1 MTNWKMKH
9 RFDLCDDISARPKSE
24 IRTVQNRLLA
34 EQIRYC
40 RAASPFYRKRLA
52 PFPDREYDYDSLQEL
67 PTTSKRDLAEFN
79 DDFFAV
85 PPSEVADICFT
96 SGTTGRPCRIV
107 YTRGDLDRLAYNDA
121 CGYRAAGMAPGEKV
135 LLTCTIDRCFIAG
148 LAYYQGVV
156 KLGGTAIRNGLNTLS
171 SHAEVIA
178 SLHPESIVGV
188 PSFLAKLG
196 RYLRD
201 NGIDGSGIRHL
212 ICIGEPIRTRK
223 MELTPLGARLEEF
236 WPGAV
241 YSTYASSEIVTSF
254 TECSARHGGH
264 PPADL
269 AVVEILDEAGNRVP
283 DGEVGEVT
291 VTPLQV
297 SGMPLVRFRTGDVS
311 FILPE
316 PCPCG
321 RGTIRLGPI
330 LGRKA
335 QMLKV
340 RGTTLFPNAFF
351 NVLDAV
357 PGVAEYY
364 MEVGGTA
371 LSDEITIFVAC
382 RDGATPETLNIAEK
396 LYSRTRIRVPVIGVD
411 AEAARQKVF
420 GVSRKPVRFFDLRKV
435 EL

>member
-1 MTNWKMKH
+1 MKKQ
-9 RFDLCDDISARPKSE
+9 FDLCDDVSALPGSE
-24 IRTVQNRLLA
+24 IGKLQDRLLA

-40 RAASPFYRKRLA
+40 RARSPFYRRA
-52 PFPDREYDYDSLQEL
+52 FAAFPERDYDFASLQEL
-67 PTTSKRDLAEFN
+67 PTTSKKDLAEFN

-85 PPSEVADICFT
+85 PPTEVADICFT

-107 YTRGDLDRLAYNDA
+107 YTRSDLDRLAYNDA
-121 CGYRAAGMAPGEKV
+121 CGYRAAGMNPGEKV

-156 KLGGTAIRNGLNTLS
+156 KLGAAAIRNGLNTLP

-178 SLHPESIVGV
+178 SLRPENIVGV

-196 RYLRD
+196 QFLRD
-201 NGIDGSGIRHL
+201 TDIDGSCVRRL
-212 ICIGEPIRTRK
+212 VCIGEPTHNRK
-223 MELTPLGARLEEF
+223 MELTPLGKKLEEF
-236 WPGAV
+236 WPGGV
-241 YSTYASSEIVTSF
+241 HSTYASSEIVTSF
-254 TECSARHGGH
+254 TECSERHGGH

-297 SGMPLVRFRTGDVS
+297 AGMPLVRFRTGDVS
-311 FILPE
+311 FIIPE

-321 RGTIRLGPI
+321 RGTLRLGPI

-351 NVLDAV
+351 NVLDSI

-382 RDGATPETLNIAEK
+382 RDGGSPETLGVAEK
-396 LYSRTRIRVPVIGVD
+396 LYGRTRIHVPVVGVD
-411 AEAARQKVF
+411 AETARKKVF
-420 GVSRKPVRFFDLRKV
+420 GTSRKPVRFFDMRQV
-435 EL
+435 EP